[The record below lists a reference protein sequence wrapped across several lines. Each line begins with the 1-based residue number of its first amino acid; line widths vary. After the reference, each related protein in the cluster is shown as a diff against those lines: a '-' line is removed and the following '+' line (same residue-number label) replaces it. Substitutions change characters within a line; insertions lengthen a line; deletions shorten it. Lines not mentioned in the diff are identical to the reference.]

1 MGSCMS
7 TPDHT
12 HSFPCEPPA
21 TRRTYSG
28 IYEEREVSE
37 RLSEAAKETSGSKNF
52 MKLHGELSALDVR
65 EWIINLDLPVIKCG
79 AQRSLNNSLVDIK
92 RSQ

>member
-1 MGSCMS
+1 MGTCFS

-12 HSFPCEPPA
+12 HSFPCAPPA

-37 RLSEAAKETSGSKNF
+37 RLSEVATELSGSNNF
-52 MKLHGELSALDVR
+52 IKLHGELSALDVR
-65 EWIINLDLPVIKCG
+65 EWIINLDLPVIKYG
-79 AQRSLNNSLVDIK
+79 APHASKL
-92 RSQ
+92 